1 MKKLEI
7 YRYLLMNHKENIFS
21 LKIFLKIKNQFG
33 IIKKE
38 IGKYKNREYKS
49 K

>member
-7 YRYLLMNHKENIFS
+7 YKYLLMNHKENTSSFRV
-21 LKIFLKIKNQFG
+21 FLKMKNLLG

-38 IGKYKNREYKS
+38 IGK
-49 K
+49 